1 MESSIFVWL
10 SVYVMQN
17 APLRHAEFIS
27 ASVGWVCVQHLCGFK
42 VRMTWR
48 EYKDDKIE
56 VTKRGNAKINMNQ
69 YYVYIMTN
77 YSRRSLYIGMTN
89 DLVMRVAEH
98 KAYVNGGF
106 TAKYDCKVLLYY
118 EEFPSAGQAIARE
131 KQLKN
136 WHREWKINLI
146 KEQNPDLADLSET
159 IGVTVDIVE
168 GIRYEYTTR
177 GCR

>member
-1 MESSIFVWL
+1 ML
-10 SVYVMQN
+10 N
-17 APLRHAEFIS
+17 TPLGHAELVS
-27 ASVGWVCVQHLCGFK
+27 ASVGWACVQHLCGSR

-56 VTKRGNAKINMNQ
+56 VTKKGNAKINMNQ

-98 KAYVNGGF
+98 KAHVNSGF